1 METKDPTGKE
11 SMGVRKKNLTF
22 LKQRLYMLERRK
34 TDTVVESSTAG
45 DHNSSSATLRR
56 SQSDRSEYNQKLQE
70 KMAPH
75 AGSVGPVG
83 LPLETEE
90 QLIKRMMARRQK
102 IIAEILQTER
112 DYFSDLE
119 FCIRIVVEPLKKR
132 QIARLDVDS
141 LFSNIELVHEISSK
155 LLSLLEEATLDV
167 EPAIQGIGQVFLQIK
182 DVLEEAYKIYCY
194 HHDDAHLLLE
204 FYEKDEELKQCIKDC
219 LQSLKGKPNLLDMG
233 SLMIK
238 PIQRVMKYPLL
249 LCELLNATPRSHPD
263 HKALQDA
270 LLAMKDMNMNIN
282 ELKRRKDIVLKYKKN
297 DEDES
302 LKDKFSKLNI
312 HSISKKSKR
321 VTGHLKIL
329 TGGEPQVKDEVFN
342 KEEKLF
348 KSLEKTVKLCVKN
361 IPLSLQH
368 LENSVFLGA
377 QCISDLQDLIHEN
390 EKGENRSSDTLINAG
405 HPSKL
410 FLNQVDRLVLIPLTA
425 LQALFFSPQ
434 KLIQKRYDKLLDY
447 SSLYQ
452 KASGDDTDL
461 ARKEYEALN
470 AQLVEELQR
479 FNEAAKKIVTS
490 CLCCLIALLKDM
502 MSSASQSF
510 STNESQL
517 LAIKPEKS
525 SPSINEIQDQVL
537 EDVHN
542 LSCIKE
548 NHCVTFI
555 ERKLSFEKKRPV
567 SLQTEFPRQKEVH
580 RSMLLSMYNVDLL
593 YQAKRKCN
601 ATQELDI
608 DLYEGEVVALIDQKD
623 PFDCT
628 SRWLVDTGILKG
640 YVYSSFLKPYKPAKA
655 PQNAGETN
663 FCDGDF
669 DNISLFVSSRQLDDN
684 SSKPT
689 GHKRNGSD
697 SSYNSLCEKESV
709 NGSEL
714 ESFYETDEQHTFYAV
729 HAFQA
734 RSKQELSLHEY
745 QRVQILRFSDQSG
758 NKEWWLAEVEGQK
771 GYVPANYLG
780 KMTYT

>member
-1 METKDPTGKE
+1 MEAKDPTGKE
-11 SMGVRKKNLTF
+11 NSGVRKKNLTF

-34 TDTVVESSTAG
+34 TDTVVESNVAG
-45 DHNSSSATLRR
+45 EHNSNSATLRR

-75 AGSVGPVG
+75 AGSVGPVD

-112 DYFSDLE
+112 DYLSDLE
-119 FCIRIVVEPLKKR
+119 LCIRIVVEPLKKR

-141 LFSNIELVHEISSK
+141 LFSNIESVHEISSK
-155 LLSLLEEATLDV
+155 LLSLLEEATSDV
-167 EPAIQGIGQVFLQIK
+167 EPAIQIIGQVFLQIK
-182 DVLEEAYKIYCY
+182 DVLEEAYKVYCY

-219 LQSLKGKPNLLDMG
+219 LQSLNYLFINIYLGKPNLLDMG

-249 LCELLNATPRSHPD
+249 LCELLNATPKSHPD
-263 HKALQDA
+263 HKALQHA
-270 LLAMKDMNMNIN
+270 LVAMKDMNMNIN

-368 LENSVFLGA
+368 LE
-377 QCISDLQDLIHEN
+377 IPRWESDSSQQNTCSCTETGSSSSKPRE
-390 EKGENRSSDTLINAG
+390 EK
-405 HPSKL
+405 
-410 FLNQVDRLVLIPLTA
+410 LVLTPLTA
-425 LQALFFSPQ
+425 LHALFLSPQ

-490 CLCCLIALLKDM
+490 CLCCLITLLKDM

-510 STNESQL
+510 STNESH
-517 LAIKPEKS
+517 IS
-525 SPSINEIQDQVL
+525 EIQDQVL

-542 LSCIKE
+542 LNCIKE

-555 ERKLSFEKKRPV
+555 ERKLSFEKKRPP
-567 SLQTEFPRQKEVH
+567 EFPRQKEVH
-580 RSMLLSMYNVDLL
+580 RLMLLSMYNVDLL
-593 YQAKRKCN
+593 YEAKRKCN

-623 PFDCT
+623 PFGCT

-640 YVYSSFLKPYKPAKA
+640 YVYSSFLKPY
-655 PQNAGETN
+655 N
-663 FCDGDF
+663 
-669 DNISLFVSSRQLDDN
+669 LFVSSRQLDDN
-684 SSKPT
+684 STKPT
-689 GHKRNGSD
+689 GHKRSGSD

-714 ESFYETDEQHTFYAV
+714 DSFCETDEQHTFYAV
-729 HAFQA
+729 HPFQA

-745 QRVQILRFSDQSG
+745 QRVQILRFSDLSG
-758 NKEWWLAEVEGQK
+758 NKEWWLAEAEGQK